1 MKNFTSLY
9 GPLEALKQKGRD
21 WTHQILLLSRT
32 PINHSTI
39 PQSSSFKGKS
49 ILTKLLLQVRE
60 REREKYTW
68 NYQLQVSVDWFKG
81 YIRGCACSYKAD
93 MFWSLFRHLGFHL
106 LSEATQTTPKPTLIL
121 CYLKT
126 DQEALHRYLSC

>member
-32 PINHSTI
+32 PINHSTT

-60 REREKYTW
+60 RKREKNTLGTISSKYLLIGSKDTFGDVHAHIRQTCSGPFSGIW
-68 NYQLQVSVDWFKG
+68 VS
-81 YIRGCACSYKAD
+81 IC
-93 MFWSLFRHLGFHL
+93 
-106 LSEATQTTPKPTLIL
+106 
-121 CYLKT
+121 
-126 DQEALHRYLSC
+126 